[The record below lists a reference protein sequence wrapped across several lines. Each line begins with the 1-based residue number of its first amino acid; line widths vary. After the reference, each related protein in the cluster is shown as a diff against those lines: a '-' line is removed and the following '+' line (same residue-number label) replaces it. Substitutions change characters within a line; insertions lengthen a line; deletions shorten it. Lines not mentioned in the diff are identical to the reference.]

1 MIESSSE
8 LGELAIALA
17 GFHAECPKVLKES
30 FNSHHNQKYADLGDI
45 LGVINPVLAKHGLSV
60 VQFPIEPVTLVT
72 MLVHKSGQYVRSSS
86 QIRAMETIIKRGTG
100 GAPDTIGIT
109 PQSYGS
115 ALTYQRRYTLA
126 AMLSLC
132 IDEDD
137 DAERAERAARRNNA
151 FTAPSNPVPN
161 NAFDA
166 KPKAEAKPEVKQE
179 SEAKPLEKLSEAKIA
194 EIEDKLKTAS
204 DEVLPKMEQALS
216 QYGISQQIDK
226 ETWGTLAGYML
237 LRWIEVAPPAQLGI
251 PTNRIVGYKSK
262 GLLTEEQHKYL
273 TDKLQERIE
282 SMKG

>member
-1 MIESSSE
+1 
-8 LGELAIALA
+8 
-17 GFHAECPKVLKES
+17 
-30 FNSHHNQKYADLGDI
+30 LGDI

-72 MLVHKSGQYVRSSS
+72 MLVHKSGQYLRSQS

-100 GAPDTIGIT
+100 GTPDTIGIT

-166 KPKAEAKPEVKQE
+166 KPKAEPKADA
-179 SEAKPLEKLSEAKIA
+179 EAKPLEKLSEAKIA
-194 EIEDKLKTAS
+194 EIEDKLKSAT
-204 DEVLPKMEQALS
+204 DEQLPKMEQALS
-216 QYGISQQIDK
+216 QYGIAQQIDK

-237 LRWIEVAPPAQLGI
+237 LRWIEVAPPAQLGV

-262 GLLTEEQHKYL
+262 GLLSEEQHKYL